1 MIRVVT
7 VLSLALVPLLAHA
20 EEGWTIAISGEARA
34 GESFTAE
41 LPGGLVFMLEAA
53 PAAPQGPTGWTIKVH
68 KADRPDQDLV
78 WPANPPYRFDNVRY
92 LDTSYGQTPEQ
103 MLAWNPRRLSF
114 YDDPAAA
121 ERATKW
127 IEAVVLWPNGDE
139 PPARPDPKGIAVFN
153 ILESR
158 VGRIGEAP
166 AVIWMRF
173 EARFSVEP

>member
-1 MIRVVT
+1 MMRVLA
-7 VLSLALVPLLAHA
+7 VLWLVLVPLLARA
-20 EEGWTIAISGEARA
+20 EEGWTIAVSGEVSA
-34 GESFTAE
+34 GEDFTAE
-41 LPGGLVFMLEAA
+41 LPDGLVFVLEAVRQA
-53 PAAPQGPTGWTIKVH
+53 PPNPTGWTIKIH
-68 KADRPDQDLV
+68 KADLPDQDLV

-92 LDTSYGQTPEQ
+92 LDTGYGKTPEQ
-103 MLAWNPRRLSF
+103 MLEWNPRRFSF

-121 ERATKW
+121 ERATKR
-127 IEAVVLWPNGDE
+127 IEVVLWQNGDE

-158 VGRIGEAP
+158 IGRIGEAP